1 MDKLTL
7 AQLAQHIAKAS
18 GYRQEF
24 CEQFVAEL
32 FRTIRESLSESESV
46 TINALGTFSLDNGN
60 VIFRQGESVAEIVNS
75 PFSFFEPEE
84 INDDFDMSLIEDTE
98 TATEPAQEEQTEPYQ
113 PSVSSEEEMDEI
125 QSVSKNEDNLATYE
139 APESVR
145 EAEENTEAAVPEPE
159 EPETAETDNVT
170 ETQPDVVNED
180 PVETDSV
187 NEYYAKKSRQ
197 KLHIALSIITS
208 FFAGFAV
215 CYFTYDYLFGKSNA
229 SHEQTQQTAENDT
242 TPVVST
248 PAETTAAP
256 EEITSDGIVAE
267 GIVADEIVADETAE
281 QPTDSVIT
289 ETVTSSNYLAQMAR
303 RHYGRYEFWVYIY
316 KENESILSDPDLI
329 EPNTVVVIPPAE
341 KYGIDKNDKE
351 SINRALNLIE
361 EIYKGKTK

>member
-84 INDDFDMSLIEDTE
+84 INDDFDMSLIEDNE
-98 TATEPAQEEQTEPYQ
+98 TATVPSQEEQTEPYQ
-113 PSVSSEEEMDEI
+113 SPEAPEAEIAEMQSISE
-125 QSVSKNEDNLATYE
+125 NEDNLAKVE
-139 APESVR
+139 APESVLNT
-145 EAEENTEAAVPEPE
+145 EETTEAAVPEPE
-159 EPETAETDNVT
+159 EPKTAETDNVT
-170 ETQPDVVNED
+170 DNQPDVVNED
-180 PVETDSV
+180 PVELDSV
-187 NEYYAKKSRQ
+187 SEYHTKKSHQ
-197 KLHIALSIITS
+197 KLHILLSIIIS

-215 CYFTYDYLFGKSNA
+215 CYFTYDYLFDRCNTSP
-229 SHEQTQQTAENDT
+229 EQTQQTVENDS

-248 PAETTAAP
+248 PTEAEES
-256 EEITSDGIVAE
+256 EEIATNETAT
-267 GIVADEIVADETAE
+267 DETATDETATDETAE
-281 QPTDSVIT
+281 QPTDTVIS

-351 SINRALNLIE
+351 SINRALKLIE

>member
-32 FRTIRESLSESESV
+32 FRTIRECLSESESV
-46 TINALGTFSLDNGN
+46 TINALGTFLLDNGN

-98 TATEPAQEEQTEPYQ
+98 TAAVPTQDEQTEPLLF
-113 PSVSSEEEMDEI
+113 SAASESEI
-125 QSVSKNEDNLATYE
+125 TETHSGSNNENNLATVE
-139 APESVR
+139 APESVPN
-145 EAEENTEAAVPEPE
+145 AEGNTEVAVPEPE
-159 EPETAETDNVT
+159 EPKTAKTDNVT
-170 ETQPDVVNED
+170 ENHPDVVNDNHAEL
-180 PVETDSV
+180 DSV
-187 NEYYAKKSRQ
+187 SEYNTKKSHN
-197 KLHIALSIITS
+197 KLHIALSIIIS

-215 CYFTYDYLFGKSNA
+215 CYFTHDYLFYRNNTSQ
-229 SHEQTQQTAENDT
+229 EQTRQTFENDF

-248 PAETTAAP
+248 PAKTADSGENTT
-256 EEITSDGIVAE
+256 
-267 GIVADEIVADETAE
+267 DEIVANETAE
-281 QPTDSVIT
+281 QPTDSVVT
-289 ETVTSSNYLAQMAR
+289 ETVTSSNYLAQMSR
-303 RHYGRYEFWVYIY
+303 KHYGRYEFWVYIY

-351 SINRALNLIE
+351 SINRALKLID
-361 EIYKGKTK
+361 EIYKRKRNE